1 MLTLYGIPNCDT
13 CKKARTWLDTNSIAY
28 QFHDV
33 RVDGLEMAMLTRW
46 AAIVG
51 WQKLLNTRSTTW
63 RQIPE
68 AERRDI
74 NEKNALKLMLA
85 NPTLIKRPVLEQKEK
100 VLVGF
105 AEAEY
110 RKIRG

>member
-1 MLTLYGIPNCDT
+1 MLTLYGIPNCDA
-13 CKKARTWLDTNSIAY
+13 CKKARKWLDTNSFAH

-33 RVDGLEMAMLTRW
+33 RADGLEMSMLTRW
-46 AAIVG
+46 AEIVG

-68 AERRDI
+68 AERRNI

>member
-1 MLTLYGIPNCDT
+1 MITLYGIKNCDT
-13 CKKARTWLDTNSIAY
+13 VKKARKWLDANSIAH

-33 RVDGLEMAMLTRW
+33 RTDGLEMVMLTRW
-46 AAIVG
+46 AKVAG

-85 NPTLIKRPVLEQKEK
+85 NPTLIKRPVLEQNEK